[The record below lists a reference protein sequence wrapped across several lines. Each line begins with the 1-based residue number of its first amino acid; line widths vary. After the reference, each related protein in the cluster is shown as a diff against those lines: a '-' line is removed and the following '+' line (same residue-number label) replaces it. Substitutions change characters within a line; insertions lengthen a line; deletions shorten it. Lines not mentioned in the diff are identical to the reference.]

1 MIDAPRTSV
10 NGDPWLRGGNG
21 AAAMELR
28 RAILLRPATSPAQKS
43 DRCVQCASEKVSSTL
58 LGHQM
63 VAWRV
68 APMVASASLSRTHSG
83 V

>member
-10 NGDPWLRGGNG
+10 NGHPWLRGGNG
-21 AAAMELR
+21 AAASN
-28 RAILLRPATSPAQKS
+28 LLRPATSPAQKS
-43 DRCVQCASEKVSSTL
+43 GRCVQCALEKVSSTL